1 MLHSSTDWA
10 GGGVA
15 ADKMMTIEGN
25 SIELGPLPF
34 DIHMEDNRGKLVLWG
49 RKGMTITAELK
60 QTIDRGNRVFMIS
73 GLELES
79 YLDYALEN
87 MQKMVRDPSVPTRI
101 KTSVISDV
109 GQKIFDKIEAESFH
123 TTVAEYTRSF
133 TQSVVRLILT
143 TPAAYHDLLT
153 LATQQSYLF
162 DHAINTCTFC
172 IVTGRHIVGEDE
184 LLLYQVGLGGLLMNL
199 GMISVPA
206 EIQQKNGPLSDAE
219 WAEVKKHPMAGY
231 QMLLLQGMPQ
241 RTMEMARWH
250 HERMDGSGYPDG
262 LRGEQI
268 PEHVQIAAVCDVYD
282 ALTSI
287 RSYRKQLNPL
297 KAIQELMREHQK
309 YSLAALGQL
318 MHTVLENE
326 SLVTSLMKRLI

>member
-1 MLHSSTDWA
+1 
-10 GGGVA
+10 
-15 ADKMMTIEGN
+15 MMTIEGN

-49 RKGMTITAELK
+49 RKGMTITPELK

-87 MQKMVRDPSVPTRI
+87 MQKMVADPDVATRI

-123 TTVAEYTRSF
+123 TRVAEYTRSF

-153 LATQQSYLF
+153 LATAQSYLF
-162 DHAINTCTFC
+162 DHAINTCTFS
-172 IVTGRHIVGEDE
+172 IVLGKNLIGPDE
-184 LLLYQVGLGGLLMNL
+184 LQLYQIGLGGLLMNL
-199 GMISVPA
+199 GMTGVPR
-206 EIQQKNGPLSDAE
+206 EIQDKPGPLTDEE
-219 WAEVKKHPMAGY
+219 WEVVRRHPQVGY
-231 QMLLLQGMPQ
+231 QMLLLQVMPE

-250 HERMDGSGYPDG
+250 HERMDGSGYPEG

-268 PEHVQIAAVCDVYD
+268 PEHVQIASVCDVYD

-297 KAIQELMREHQK
+297 KAIQEMMRDHQK
-309 YSLAALGQL
+309 YSLSALGQL

-326 SLVTSLMKRLI
+326 SLVTTLMKRLV